1 MNNKDLH
8 EEFVKIYDENVDAI
22 FRFCL
27 IRVSD
32 ADLAKD
38 ITQDTFINAWKYLSS
53 QKEEIKNTKAL
64 LYKIAKNL
72 IIDNSRKKK
81 AMSLDEMMEFGFD
94 APDEDHDRVKEK
106 LDAQQAFQAVNDL
119 EDKYKEVVLMRYVEE
134 LSPKEIADVL
144 GESENNVSVRIHRA
158 LKQLNKLLK
167 THEPS
172 SAEYRKEVKTNSTK
186 ERR

>member
-1 MNNKDLH
+1 MNNKNLH
-8 EEFVKIYDENVDAI
+8 DEFSKIYDENIDAI

-38 ITQDTFINAWKYLSS
+38 ITQETFINAWKYLST
-53 QKEEIKNTKAL
+53 QNTEVKNIKAL

-81 AMSLDEMMEFGFD
+81 AMSLDELMEFGFD
-94 APDEDHDRVKEK
+94 APDEDHDRVKER
-106 LDAQQAFQAVNDL
+106 LDAVQAFESVNSL
-119 EDKYKEVVLMRYVEE
+119 EDKYKEVILMRYVEE
-134 LSPKEIADVL
+134 LSPKEIAEIL
-144 GESENNVSVRIHRA
+144 GESENNISVRIHRA

-167 THEPS
+167 THEPDS
-172 SAEYRKEVKTNSTK
+172 SGHTDKIKTNSSEK
-186 ERR
+186 